1 MAIIVVVVI
10 ALVGSIAVALP
21 AQQTNSTQIS
31 KMNTQIDIAHGSALH
46 KGDKLQISLKDVNG
60 KGIANQK
67 LKVSVDDGCGNNQTY
82 NVLTNESGKGMVI
95 LDGVSAGNHDVKIT
109 YEGNGQYNGC
119 MAKENINIVEYK
131 NSTVKHNDTDKVV
144 NKTHNAVKK
153 IKVPAL
159 GNNTNATKNKIFYDP
174 VLNEYYYANGTIVG
188 GQNAGYNITYIKN
201 HPPIIT
207 PDGSLV

>member
-109 YEGNGQYNGC
+109 YE
-119 MAKENINIVEYK
+119 
-131 NSTVKHNDTDKVV
+131 
-144 NKTHNAVKK
+144 
-153 IKVPAL
+153 
-159 GNNTNATKNKIFYDP
+159 
-174 VLNEYYYANGTIVG
+174 
-188 GQNAGYNITYIKN
+188 
-201 HPPIIT
+201 
-207 PDGSLV
+207 